1 MRKIKFSEIDV
12 LEVGVKVMLKIEGL
26 IESLFM
32 KKFDF
37 VILFFIL
44 RGRNVVF
51 FIVE

>member
-12 LEVGVKVMLKIEGL
+12 LEVVKVMLKIEGL